1 MSLKRQTNIS
11 DLQWFL
17 VFCEYSMAF
26 NISFLAFSA
35 LLYGIFYLQI
45 RIMEI
50 SKQIMNRVNKKNK
63 SYFLVIV
70 IYNDKYNSSSR
81 FLLYS

>member
-1 MSLKRQTNIS
+1 MFLKRQTNIS
-11 DLQWFL
+11 DLQRIL

-45 RIMEI
+45 LIMEI
-50 SKQIMNRVNKKNK
+50 SKQIMNRVNKKK
-63 SYFLVIV
+63 TIFFS
-70 IYNDKYNSSSR
+70 NSHIQ
-81 FLLYS
+81 

>member
-1 MSLKRQTNIS
+1 MFLKRQTNIS
-11 DLQWFL
+11 DLQRIL

-45 RIMEI
+45 LIMEI
-50 SKQIMNRVNKKNK
+50 SKQIMNRVNKKK

>member
-1 MSLKRQTNIS
+1 MFLKRQTQRI
-11 DLQWFL
+11 L

-45 RIMEI
+45 LIMEI
-50 SKQIMNRVNKKNK
+50 SKQNMNRVNKKQII
-63 SYFLVIV
+63 FLVIV
-70 IYNDKYNSSSR
+70 IYNDK
-81 FLLYS
+81 

>member
-1 MSLKRQTNIS
+1 MFLKRQTNIS

-45 RIMEI
+45 LMMEI
-50 SKQIMNRVNKKNK
+50 SKQIMNRVNKKTNHI
-63 SYFLVIV
+63 SS
-70 IYNDKYNSSSR
+70 NSHIQ
-81 FLLYS
+81 

>member
-1 MSLKRQTNIS
+1 MFLKRQTNPVTHIS

-35 LLYGIFYLQI
+35 LLYGIFYLQVL
-45 RIMEI
+45 IMEI
-50 SKQIMNRVNKKNK
+50 SKQIMNRVNKKNHI
-63 SYFLVIV
+63 F
-70 IYNDKYNSSSR
+70 
-81 FLLYS
+81 